1 MANILIVEDNH
12 ILREEIAAAFSEIG
26 HSVREA
32 DDGNRAFTVLEE
44 EEFDV
49 VITDMKLPGKNG
61 LDVVKFAR
69 QINDYTS
76 IIVITAYGT
85 VESAVEAMKSGA
97 CDYIQKPFRLE
108 EMEFKVLRASEH
120 SKLKKDLGYYR
131 HSDQAHY
138 HFDNIVGK
146 SGCMQHVFDLVKKVA
161 RSNTTVLIHGE
172 TGTGKELI
180 AGAIHSNSLRKAHN
194 FIKVNC
200 AVLLNNLL
208 ESELFGHEKGA
219 FTGAD
224 RQRTGKFE
232 QANGGTLFL
241 DEIGDMH
248 LSTQAKILRVL
259 QEQEF
264 ERLGGSRTIKI
275 DVRLI
280 VATNKNLK
288 KAISRGAFREDLFF
302 RLNVVDIEVPPLRSR
317 KEDILPLANHFL
329 RVFNGEFKKKVQ
341 GFDPRAVK
349 LLKNYDWPGNVRE
362 LENVIERSVLM
373 IESPVI
379 TVDDISLSGLSP
391 QPKGITDDGDIPVQL
406 PKEGITL
413 EEVERRLIIEA
424 LKRCNWV
431 QKDAA
436 KLLGISRRVINY
448 KIKNFNIG
456 KDRWNRKQ

>member
-1 MANILIVEDNH
+1 MANILIVEDND
-12 ILREEIAAAFSEIG
+12 ILREEIAAAFMEIG
-26 HSVREA
+26 HTVRDV
-32 DDGNRAFTVLEE
+32 DDGRTALTVLEE

-61 LDVVKFAR
+61 LEVVKHTR
-69 QINDYTS
+69 QINDFTS

-85 VESAVEAMKSGA
+85 VETAVEAMKSGA

-108 EMEFKVLRASEH
+108 EMEFKVTRASEH
-120 SKLKKDLGYYR
+120 SKLKKAMGYYR
-131 HSDQAHY
+131 QSDQANY
-138 HFDNIVGK
+138 HFDNIVGT
-146 SGCMQHVFDLVKKVA
+146 SERMQQVFRLVQKVA
-161 RSNTTVLIHGE
+161 KTNSTVLIHGE
-172 TGTGKELI
+172 TGTGKELV
-180 AGAIHSNSLRKAHN
+180 AGAVHNNSLRTDQN

-232 QANGGTLFL
+232 QADGGTLFL

-264 ERLGGSRTIKI
+264 ERLGGSRTLKI

-288 KAISRGAFREDLFF
+288 TAIANGTFREDLFF
-302 RLNVVDIEVPPLRSR
+302 RLNVVDIEIPPLRER
-317 KEDILPLANHFL
+317 QEDILPLANHFL
-329 RVFNGEFKKKVQ
+329 QKFNLEFKKKVQ
-341 GFDPRAVK
+341 GLDPKAIK
-349 LLKNYDWPGNVRE
+349 MLKNYHWPGNIRE
-362 LENVIERSVLM
+362 LENVIERAVLM
-373 IESPVI
+373 IDHPVI
-379 TVDDISLSGLSP
+379 KLEDISLSGFCPLP
-391 QPKGITDDGDIPVQL
+391 QESMDDGDAPVQL
-406 PKEGITL
+406 PQGGITL
-413 EEVERRLIIEA
+413 AEVERRLIIEA
-424 LKRCNWV
+424 LKRSHWV

-448 KIKNFNIG
+448 KIKNYQIG
-456 KDRWNRKQ
+456 KDRWNRKE